1 MPLERRLTL
10 LDAFAIAAGA
20 MISSGLF
27 VLPGI
32 AYAKSG
38 PASILAYLLAGVLM
52 IPTMLSKAELA
63 TAMPKAGGNYFFIT
77 RGLGGLAGTMGGLAD
92 WFSISLKSAFA
103 LIGIGAFAKLAFPE
117 LSELGFKLVAVA
129 GAVLFTALN
138 LLSVKVAGKVQA
150 VLTLGLLTILGF
162 YIVGGSTGIRLAQ
175 YEPFFTTGFREFFS
189 TTGLVFISF
198 GGLTKLA
205 SMGEEIGN
213 PGRNIPRAMFLAFA
227 AVEFVSVFAVA
238 VTCGL
243 VEPAS
248 LAGSLTP
255 LSDGALVFAGGA
267 GEVILAVAAMLAFI
281 TTANAGIMAASR
293 APLGMSRDHLLP
305 RVFAKISPR
314 RNTPTVAL
322 VVTCAFMVCMMIFL
336 DLESLVKVASTSMLF
351 MFSSVNL
358 SLVVIRLAKVK
369 NYRPKFKSPLFPFPQ
384 IFAIVVYVFLIAEM
398 GTLTL
403 LLFAGLLLLGL
414 GWYFIYARL
423 HIRSTSALITLTE
436 RLVSPRLREESTSR
450 EQLEKELLQIVKER
464 DDIRFDRF
472 DLLIQRAPLVD
483 LPHAVTVDELFG
495 IVADRLHERLGLPP
509 DELVR
514 LLHER
519 EAESTTAISPGLA
532 IPHIICPGMGC
543 FAVMILRCREGI
555 DFGADTGPVHFV
567 FVLAGSRDERNFH
580 LKALMAIAHIV
591 REVTLETLVNTA
603 DTMEE
608 IRDRILLSRRPRH
621 N

>member
-10 LDAFAIAAGA
+10 MDAFAIAAGA
-20 MISSGLF
+20 MISSGIF

-103 LIGIGAFAKLAFPE
+103 LIGIGAFARLAFPG
-117 LSELGFKLVAVA
+117 LSEVGFKLVAVT
-129 GAVLFTALN
+129 GAALFTVLN
-138 LLSVKVAGKVQA
+138 ILSVKVAGRIQV
-150 VLTLGLLTILGF
+150 VLTLSLLVILGF
-162 YIVGGSTGIRLAQ
+162 YIVGGSTGIRLAR

-213 PGRNIPRAMFLAFA
+213 PGRNIPRSMFLAFA

-243 VEPAS
+243 VEPAA

-255 LSDGALVFAGGA
+255 LSDGALVFAGGF
-267 GEVILAVAAMLAFI
+267 GEIVLAVAAMLAFI

-305 RVFAKISPR
+305 RVFAKVSPSR
-314 RNTPTVAL
+314 GTPTVAL
-322 VVTCAFMVCMMIFL
+322 IVTGAFMTAMIVFL
-336 DLESLVKVASTSMLF
+336 DLEALVKVASTSLLF
-351 MFSSVNL
+351 LFCMVNL
-358 SLVVIRLAKVK
+358 SLIILRLARVK
-369 NYRPKFKSPLFPFPQ
+369 NYRPKFKAPLFPVVQ
-384 IFAIVVYVFLIAEM
+384 ILAIIVYIFLIAEM
-398 GTLTL
+398 GTVTL
-403 LLFAGLLLLGL
+403 LLFAGLMLLGL
-414 GWYFIYARL
+414 GWYFLYARM
-423 HIRSTSALITLTE
+423 HVRSTSALITLTE
-436 RLVSPRLREESTSR
+436 RLASPSLHEITSR

-472 DLLIQRAPLVD
+472 DMLIRRAPLVD
-483 LPHAVTVDELFG
+483 LKESVTVDGLFR
-495 IVADRLHERLGLPP
+495 IVADNLHERLGLRP

-519 EAESTTAISPGLA
+519 EAESTTAVSPGLA
-532 IPHIICPGMGC
+532 IPHIICPGTGC
-543 FAVMILRCREGI
+543 FSVMLLRCREGI

-591 REVTLETLVNTA
+591 REVTLETLFSTA

>member
-10 LDAFAIAAGA
+10 MDAFAIAAGA

-32 AYAKSG
+32 AYAKIG
-38 PASILAYLLAGVLM
+38 PASILAYLVAGVLM

-103 LIGIGAFAKLAFPE
+103 LIGIGAFARLAFPGI
-117 LSELGFKLVAVA
+117 SELGFKMVAVS

-138 LLSVKVAGKVQA
+138 LLSVKVAGKIQV
-150 VLTLGLLTILGF
+150 VLTLSLLAILGF
-162 YIVGGSTGIRLAQ
+162 YIVGGSTGIRLAR
-175 YEPFFTTGFREFFS
+175 YEPFFNTGFREFFS

-205 SMGEEIGN
+205 SMGEEIDN
-213 PGRNIPRAMFLAFA
+213 PGRNIPRSMFLAFA

-243 VEPAS
+243 VEPAT

-255 LSDGALVFAGGA
+255 LSDGALVIAGGF
-267 GEVILAVAAMLAFI
+267 GEIILAVAAILAFI

-293 APLGMSRDHLLP
+293 VPLGMSQDHLLP
-305 RVFAKISPR
+305 RLFAKISTKR
-314 RNTPTVAL
+314 STPTTAL
-322 VVTCAFMVCMMIFL
+322 VVTCLFMTGTIIFL
-336 DLESLVKVASTSMLF
+336 DLEVLIKVASTSLLF
-351 MFSSVNL
+351 TFCMVNL
-358 SLVVIRLAKVK
+358 SLVIMRLVKVK
-369 NYRPKFKSPLFPFPQ
+369 NYRPKFKSPLFPVLQ
-384 IFAIVVYVFLIAEM
+384 ILAIVVYVFLIAEM
-398 GTLTL
+398 GTVTL
-403 LLFAGLLLLGL
+403 LLFAGLLVLGL
-414 GWYFIYARL
+414 GWYFFYARL

-436 RLVSPRLREESTSR
+436 RLVSPNLQETTSR

-483 LPHAVTVDELFG
+483 LPRSVTVDELFR
-495 IVADRLHERLGLPP
+495 IVADHLCERLGLRP

-532 IPHIICPGMGC
+532 IPHVICPGAGC
-543 FAVMILRCREGI
+543 FAVMLIRCREGI

-591 REVTLETLVNTA
+591 REVTLETIVNTA